1 MSRIADPGLAER
13 RRRQIMDA
21 ALACFRRRGFHQ
33 SSMHEICAEAALS
46 AGAVYRYF
54 PSKNDI
60 IAAIAEDDRRQADNQ
75 FATIESGGALI
86 EALCYF
92 ARQFVDL
99 AAETGDAPLVAD
111 VIAESLRDPAFAA
124 RLVTVTAPFEDR
136 LADMIKT
143 AQAAGELDAGIDAAR
158 AVRIVLAALDGLCMR
173 AVVRGD
179 SGDVLEGDVRAL
191 LERLLKPGLEA
202 RGVIQHP
209 SAPRRSVRRSAG
221 KETAV

>member
-1 MSRIADPGLAER
+1 
-13 RRRQIMDA
+13 
-21 ALACFRRRGFHQ
+21 
-33 SSMHEICAEAALS
+33 MHEICAEAALS

-60 IAAIAEDDRRQADNQ
+60 IAAIAEDDRRQADSQ
-75 FATIESGGALI
+75 FATIESGAALI

-92 ARQFVDL
+92 ARQFVEL

-136 LADMIKT
+136 LAGMIRA
-143 AQAAGELDAGIDAAR
+143 AQGASELDAGIDARR
-158 AVRIVLAALDGLCMR
+158 AVRIILAAIDGLCMR

-179 SGDVLEGDVRAL
+179 SGEVLEGDVRTL
-191 LERLLKPGLEA
+191 LERLLKPVAEA
-202 RGVIQHP
+202 PIVVVHRPG
-209 SAPRRSVRRSAG
+209 AARRSVRRSAT